1 MSSPQ
6 QPQGGD
12 VAIQSTPHQQ
22 PPHCFWS
29 KGSGLSHRFAEAVVE
44 SSSVPSTCGLEGEL
58 TPFVRDKEAHCELTA
73 SASQG
78 SLQLVSVTE
87 DS

>member
-12 VAIQSTPHQQ
+12 VAIQSTPHR
-22 PPHCFWS
+22 FWF
-29 KGSGLSHRFAEAVVE
+29 KGSGLSHRLAEAVAE
-44 SSSVPSTCGLEGEL
+44 SSSVPNTCGLEGEL
-58 TPFVRDKEAHCELTA
+58 TPSVRDKEAHRELTA

-78 SLQLVSVTE
+78 WLQLVSVTE